1 MKQVTV
7 AMNPEIL
14 QEKGPSQTVN
24 EYSSLPV
31 MLGID
36 QLHLPKSKSSMG
48 EKKPLK
54 QGWI

>member
-48 EKKPLK
+48 KKKTLK